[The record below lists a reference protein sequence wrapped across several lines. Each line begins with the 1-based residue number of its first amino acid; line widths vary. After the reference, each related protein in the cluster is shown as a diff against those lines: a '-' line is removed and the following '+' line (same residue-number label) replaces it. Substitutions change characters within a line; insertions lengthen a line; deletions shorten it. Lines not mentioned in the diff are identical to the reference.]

1 MIGKNYSGFIKNS
14 NIYLLLFLKMYVLSR
29 TKWTRDLEPN
39 RVEKSVVLRCIVGFG
54 LFMQFDYNNKNV

>member
-29 TKWTRDLEPN
+29 TKWTRDLEPD